1 SIFFF
6 AFVLHFKLDRET
18 KIKIDSSMEVI
29 TITPTTRPNSTAI
42 NNRLTMHAFVKKKK
56 KVSDKKKKIHF
67 KILMDNFYK
76 VERNKEEDEK
86 KNIRKK

>member
-1 SIFFF
+1 MGSKHLP
-6 AFVLHFKLDRET
+6 FVLHFKLDRET

-42 NNRLTMHAFVKKKK
+42 NNHLTMHAFVKKKK
-56 KVSDKKKKIHF
+56 KFSDKKKIYF

-76 VERNKEEDEK
+76 GERNKDEDEK
-86 KNIRKK
+86 KNIKKK